1 MRLLIKLFPVCR
13 IRVNCWSL
21 ALLMAFC
28 FGFLLTMMEM
38 ALEGA
43 EQGILWVMSLS
54 SASDGVWADGD
65 DDDDEAIV
73 YMEGMKG
80 MTWLVFYGCSG
91 WLFIGLDK

>member
-13 IRVNCWSL
+13 IRVSCWSL

-38 ALEGA
+38 ILEGA
-43 EQGILWVMSLS
+43 EQGTLWVMSLN
-54 SASDGVWADGD
+54 SAGDGVWADG

-73 YMEGMKG
+73 YMEGMKR

-91 WLFIGLDK
+91 WLFTGLDK